1 MKAAGHGHMSN
12 ARLKSV
18 SQHGPECSPS
28 CKSPGFAGGWALAW
42 KKNLVSLGGGLA
54 MDLVPGQRAPLL
66 GGPQYQVEVQILLIY
81 FDFD

>member
-1 MKAAGHGHMSN
+1 
-12 ARLKSV
+12 
-18 SQHGPECSPS
+18 
-28 CKSPGFAGGWALAW
+28 
-42 KKNLVSLGGGLA
+42 